1 MNSPLRNLPLR
12 KSPDRSWHRVTLFL
26 LATCSVI
33 RPAQAAEEL
42 SFNRDIRPI
51 LSEKCFHCH
60 GPDSVSREADL
71 RLDTETGLRSVTTAD
86 GTNVAELLRRIT
98 HQDPDQVMPPPD
110 SGWELTAAEM
120 ERLQLWIRQ
129 GAAWQQHWAF
139 LPPVRP
145 TPPEISGVVHVRN
158 PVDQFIVARLAAAGL
173 KPAAPADRTTL
184 IRRVTFDLTG
194 LPPTPADV
202 DAFLQDDSPQAWERV
217 VDRLLASPQYGER
230 MATIWLDAARYAD
243 SHGYSLD
250 RRRVM
255 WPWRDWVISA
265 FNQNLPFDQFT
276 VEQIAGD
283 LLPDATIAQ
292 QVATG
297 FNRNHPIQSE
307 GGVIDEE
314 YRVETVVDR
323 VETTA
328 AVFLG
333 LTLGCARC
341 HDHKYDPVSQ
351 KDFYQFYALFN
362 NVPETAHVGN
372 RDNDADK
379 PMLQAASVLQQTQ
392 ISHLQELITAAEAAL
407 QQQQQTA
414 QLPPVE
420 TVWIDDELPAGANAF
435 GNGGGPQEF
444 RFVGSDA
451 APVLSGKRVSQRA
464 SDGRGQHGFEG
475 AQPLT
480 IPAGTKLFTWVYLD
494 SDNPPQEIMLQFNGP
509 NGWEHRAW
517 WGKNLIEWG
526 TDGSSSRLP
535 MGPLPDTGKWVR
547 LEVDAAAVGLT
558 PGSQITGWAFTQ
570 YDGLVR
576 WDKSGIVSTPVSPAA
591 ARLHE
596 LRAEL
601 QTLQQDLP
609 TVMVMAELS
618 PRRPTHILTRG
629 QYDQPSSVEVQPQLP
644 EVLGVLTPSHPDR
657 QHADRLSLAQ
667 WLVSE
672 QNPLTARVTVNRLWQ
687 MCFGAGLVS
696 TPEDFGSQGTLPT
709 HPELLDWLATEFVR
723 SGWDTRAMLRLL
735 LTSAT
740 YRQSSEITQEHLA
753 VDPRNQLLSRSARFR
768 LPAEMLRDNAL
779 SVSGLLESRIGGPSV
794 LPYQP
799 PGLWDD
805 VVYGNVPRFQQ
816 DHGWKLYRRSL
827 YTYWKR
833 SVPPPNLQ
841 ILDAPSREACVLQ
854 RSRTNTPL
862 TSLVLMND
870 PTFVEAA
877 RCLAERALREVTG
890 DDEQRVRWLFRVTT
904 SRVPNDRELQLLLAA
919 VQHSRERYL
928 ADPQAAEQLMTV
940 GESAWDQQLE
950 CTEIAAFSSIC
961 SALLNT
967 DEVISRN

>member
-1 MNSPLRNLPLR
+1 MNSVLRN
-12 KSPDRSWHRVTLFL
+12 SPDGSWHWTILLL
-26 LATCSVI
+26 LATCSA
-33 RPAQAAEEL
+33 PMSAQATEPL

-51 LSEKCFHCH
+51 LSEKCFQCH

-71 RLDTETGLRSVTTAD
+71 RLDTAAGLSSVTTAKGAD
-86 GTNVAELLRRIT
+86 TAELLRRIN
-98 HQDPDQVMPPPD
+98 HQDPGQLMPPPD
-110 SGWELTAAEM
+110 SGRELTPAEI
-120 ERLQLWIRQ
+120 ERLQLWIEQ
-129 GAAWQQHWAF
+129 GASWQQHWAF
-139 LPPVRP
+139 LPPIRP
-145 TPPEISGVVHVRN
+145 APPQVSGTAQVQN
-158 PVDQFIVARLAAAGL
+158 PIDQFVIARLSETGL
-173 KPAAPADRTTL
+173 QPAAPADKATL

-194 LPPTPADV
+194 LPPTPSEV
-202 DAFLQDDSPQAWERV
+202 DAFLQDNSAQAWQRV
-217 VDRLLASPQYGER
+217 VDRLLASPHYGER

-307 GGVIDEE
+307 GGVINEE

-341 HDHKYDPVSQ
+341 HDHKYDPISQ
-351 KDFYQFYALFN
+351 QDFYQFYALFN

-392 ISHLQELITAAEAAL
+392 IAQLQQLIAAAEADL
-407 QQQQQTA
+407 QQQQTEQF
-414 QLPPVE
+414 PPVE
-420 TVWIDDELPAGANAF
+420 TIWIDDELPQGANAF

-444 RFVGSDA
+444 LFVSSNT
-451 APVLSGKRVSQRA
+451 APVFSGKKVSQRE
-464 SDGRGQHGFEG
+464 SMGRGQHGFEG

-480 IPAGTKLFTWVYLD
+480 ISAGTKLFTWVYLD
-494 SDNPPQEIMLQFNGP
+494 ADNPPQEIMLQFNGP
-509 NGWEHRAW
+509 KGWEHRAW

-526 TDGSSSRLP
+526 TDGSSSRLS

-558 PGSQITGWAFTQ
+558 PGSQLTGWAFTQ
-570 YDGLVR
+570 FDGRVY
-576 WDKSGIVSTPVSPAA
+576 WDRSGIVSTPVSPAA
-591 ARLHE
+591 ARLNE

-601 QTLQQDLP
+601 ETLQQELP

-618 PRRPTHILTRG
+618 PRRPTYILTRG
-629 QYDQPSSVEVQPQLP
+629 QYDQPSSTEVQPQLP
-644 EVLGVLTPSHPDR
+644 EVLGVLAPSHPDR
-657 QHADRLSLAQ
+657 QHADRLSLAR

-687 MCFGAGLVS
+687 LCFGAGLVA
-696 TPEDFGSQGTLPT
+696 TPEDFGSQGALPT

-723 SGWDTRAMLRLL
+723 SSWDTKAMLRLL

-740 YRQSSEITQEHLA
+740 YQQSSVITQQHLEM
-753 VDPRNQLLSRSARFR
+753 DPRNQLLSRAARFR

-779 SVSGLLESRIGGPSV
+779 VVSGLLESRLGGPSV
-794 LPYQP
+794 YPYQP

-805 VVYGNVPRFQQ
+805 VVYGNVPGFQQ

-877 RCLAERALREVTG
+877 RCLAERALREVAG
-890 DDEQRVRWLFRVTT
+890 DDEQRLRWLVRITT
-904 SRVPNDRELQLLLAA
+904 SRTPTDQELPLLLAA
-919 VQHSRERYL
+919 LQQSRERYQ
-928 ADPQAAEQLMTV
+928 ADPQAAERLMTV
-940 GESAWDQQLE
+940 GEYPWDQQLD
-950 CTEIAAFSSIC
+950 CTEIAAFGSVC